1 MRRWIGAGG
10 KFDGGEKVETA
21 VTQHDILPIVLGR
34 CTACHGLR
42 RQEGGLDLH
51 TRAAMLRGAKSGPG
65 IVPGKPEESL
75 AIKRILLGQRP
86 RPTRLLDGSAH
97 PVETAE
103 NELLARRLAVG
114 AAAVPIDPSV
124 APT

>member
-21 VTQHDILPIVLGR
+21 VTQHDVLPILLRR

-51 TRAAMLRGAKSGPG
+51 TRAAMLRGGKSGPA
-65 IVPGKPEESL
+65 IVPGKPGESL
-75 AIKRILLGQRP
+75 VLGKIRSGKMPP
-86 RPTRLLDGSAH
+86 RDRL
-97 PVETAE
+97 PE
-103 NELLARRLAVG
+103 ARVKPDDD
-114 AAAVPIDPSV
+114 AAPQ
-124 APT
+124 TLE